1 MAKRVVGVLV
11 ALAIVGGAVAG
22 SKKSDPDTL
31 ARVGEVVG
39 RKAKGSLP
47 EASRVAGPL
56 TAFRLG
62 DRLPV
67 EEQVR
72 IRLQADKHMGHSKV
86 EVIAG
91 PAPGEIR
98 LRGVVINTWQ
108 GQHAARL
115 AGDTIGVEKVVNEL
129 AVPEGK

>member
-31 ARVGEVVG
+31 ARVGEAVG

-62 DRLPV
+62 DRFPV

-72 IRLQADKHMGHSKV
+72 IRLQADKNLAGA
-86 EVIAG
+86 EVLV
-91 PAPGEIR
+91 APGQSPGEVR
-98 LRGVVINTWQ
+98 LRGVVVSSQ
-108 GQHAARL
+108 QAQHAVRL
-115 AGDTIGVEKVVNEL
+115 AEETVGVQKVINDL